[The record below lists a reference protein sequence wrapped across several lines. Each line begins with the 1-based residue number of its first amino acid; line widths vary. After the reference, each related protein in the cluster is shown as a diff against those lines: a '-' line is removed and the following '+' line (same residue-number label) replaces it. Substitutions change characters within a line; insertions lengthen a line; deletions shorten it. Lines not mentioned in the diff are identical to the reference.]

1 MAFGIDVKDGW
12 KPLVG
17 RCRLTTSKSVFKG
30 PMVSAFETTYDEAL
44 SNFAINFHV
53 RRYTLGE
60 TVTVLEEHMD
70 DTTGI
75 GWRQG
80 CHLSTC

>member
-1 MAFGIDVKDGW
+1 
-12 KPLVG
+12 
-17 RCRLTTSKSVFKG
+17 
-30 PMVSAFETTYDEAL
+30 
-44 SNFAINFHV
+44 V